1 MQHLTPP
8 LSYAFKHD
16 ALICILLRQAEIEM
30 LCRMIFGLQ
39 RTCLCLQWIWLWTAA
54 DWRQV

>member
-8 LSYAFKHD
+8 LSYAYKHD
-16 ALICILLRQAEIEM
+16 ALICILPRQAEIEM
-30 LCRMIFGLQ
+30 LHRRLQ
-39 RTCLCLQWIWLWTAA
+39 RTCPCLQWIWQWTAA